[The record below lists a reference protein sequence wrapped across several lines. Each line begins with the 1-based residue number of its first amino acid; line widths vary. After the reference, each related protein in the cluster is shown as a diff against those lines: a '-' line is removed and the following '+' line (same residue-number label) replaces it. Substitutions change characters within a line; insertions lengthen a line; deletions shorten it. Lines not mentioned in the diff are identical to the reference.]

1 MLIASLIELPIAK
14 RRCGKKH
21 KIHLAKFDKPSL
33 RVIWLRCGRWLLTAL
48 FIANRKS
55 AAEAQPPC
63 YSAIVA
69 AVKAFGIRDSVVF

>member
-1 MLIASLIELPIAK
+1 MWQ
-14 RRCGKKH
+14 KH
-21 KIHLAKFDKPSL
+21 NIQLANFDKASL

-48 FIANRKS
+48 FSANRKS

>member
-1 MLIASLIELPIAK
+1 MWQ
-14 RRCGKKH
+14 RH
-21 KIHLAKFDKPSL
+21 KSQLAKFDKASL

-48 FIANRKS
+48 FSANRKS

-69 AVKAFGIRDSVVF
+69 AVKGLAYVIPLFFDNTRAN

>member
-1 MLIASLIELPIAK
+1 MWQ
-14 RRCGKKH
+14 KH
-21 KIHLAKFDKPSL
+21 KTQVAKFDKASL

-48 FIANRKS
+48 FSANRKS

-69 AVKAFGIRDSVVF
+69 AVKAFGIRDSVVFLIIPVQTEN